1 MPSVVVRA
9 FREEVVAMAHLY
21 GLIDNS
27 GNRELIEALNEYLRA
42 HEIANDLFELAEY
55 DPELEADP
63 DV

>member
-1 MPSVVVRA
+1 
-9 FREEVVAMAHLY
+9 MAHLY